1 MQYVLALLI
10 GLLVPVHAAD
20 YSHEKVALRDFASK
34 VHAHS
39 FPLQTASKLID
50 FPGATDV
57 LLEMFRDRY
66 GREGRRY
73 ASNVALMLGLTAKAS
88 AFDALVNYLQE
99 DDPTSERGVPLHPL
113 VYVGKTSVPLALGYF
128 ANRTKHSKEAGMAD
142 MRQKAIALLK
152 VGGQANSWRTT
163 EKPSRSPDRNS
174 KSMGTPS
181 KGLTGR
187 ASFGLARTVVMKSAT
202 LRSPKRRSRAWAS
215 RETSNRRSWATTALL
230 GLRTNTYR
238 KFWIACPSL
247 GKQFVRTKSAPPL
260 SLTSSGVIA

>member
-1 MQYVLALLI
+1 MRYVLVLLI

-142 MRQKAIALLK
+142 LRQKAIALLK

-163 EKPSRSPDRNS
+163 ETFEVARQEFKEHGDPLKGLDWKGILWTSPYGRNEERDITLAQKAIQGLGESGDIESAVLGHYGLAWLANEHLPEVLDSLPQLRKAIRQGWYALDSRSPN
-174 KSMGTPS
+174 
-181 KGLTGR
+181 
-187 ASFGLARTVVMKSAT
+187 
-202 LRSPKRRSRAWAS
+202 
-215 RETSNRRSWATTALL
+215 
-230 GLRTNTYR
+230 
-238 KFWIACPSL
+238 I
-247 GKQFVRTKSAPPL
+247 
-260 SLTSSGVIA
+260 